1 VLVPLKAGRAATHLH
16 YCMIQK
22 TKKIKRGSSFK
33 TVFFSVLILLLIF
46 FFIGFLIVSNWRIN
60 QRRGELISQ
69 IKILEK
75 AIEELEKKN
84 QELKAGMSQFSD
96 EGYLEKEAREKLGL
110 KKPGEEVVVVLPPP
124 EKEEET
130 KEEKGFWQKIWEKLG
145 F

>member
-1 VLVPLKAGRAATHLH
+1 
-16 YCMIQK
+16 MIQK

-84 QELKAGMSQFSD
+84 QELKAGISQFSD

>member
-1 VLVPLKAGRAATHLH
+1 
-16 YCMIQK
+16 MIQK